1 MDDNKMQMTI
11 PLKSGDLVLKNPVL
25 TASGTFGYG
34 VEFSRYGD
42 LTGLGGIV
50 TKGLSLKPMK
60 GNPQPR
66 IVETAAGMLNAI
78 GLQNW
83 GVEGFLENYLPKLP
97 LEQLPVIVN
106 IYAHSPEDFSSLA
119 ARLSNVPGIA
129 ALEVNIS
136 CPNVACGGL
145 LFGQDPKMAFEVTR
159 AVKQAS
165 GNLPVMVKLSPNV
178 TSITEIALA
187 CEEGGADMLSCIN
200 TLTGMAVDLKGRR
213 PALANVVGG
222 LSGPAIKPVALRCV
236 WQVANAVKIPVIGI
250 GGVYCADDILEFL
263 LVGAYAVQVGTANFH
278 RPNKAFELPAELE
291 ARMKKL
297 KIENLQSFRGTLQIP
312 DIKSWDEM

>member
-145 LFGQDPKMAFEVTR
+145 LFGQDPKLAFEVTR

-278 RPNKAFELPAELE
+278 RPDKAFELPAELE